1 MGNNILPRDWGGE
14 LRTGA
19 GYLKVAPWFNDTTP
33 SNAFYDL
40 GEMNG
45 FVPTSEVDQ
54 IVRNS
59 RRNFNREQIDER
71 PSATTRQS
79 EITVVSTHNLVR
91 RLFWGGVFSTLAQSA
106 TPVADEKHEYIP
118 ANYEVYFGY
127 TAPNYRAVFGAGT
140 ITVDMDRAGTPLAAR
155 ADSTTYAVGDY
166 VTAVESTKTYVLRAM
181 TAGDSAGSAP
191 TFDETLYGETADGEV
206 TWRNMG
212 EQISPAVEGTHYLVD
227 DTEELGARIQWIG
240 NPVGVLWVNY
250 TPTAIAAI
258 DWMDSGGNVSTVASA
273 IFEERN
279 AATGQT
285 PHFFHKVRFAP
296 NGGPEMIADGSDYL
310 EWPLTMSILSGEQP
324 AVRTGTRP

>member
-1 MGNNILPRDWGGE
+1 MANSIPSRDWGGE

-19 GYLKVAPWFNDTTP
+19 GFLKVAPWFDENTP

-59 RRNFNREQIDER
+59 RRDFNREQIDER
-71 PSATTRQS
+71 PSGTTRQS
-79 EITVVSTHNLVR
+79 EITVVSTHNLIR
-91 RLFWGGVFSTLAQSA
+91 RLFWGGIFSTLAQSS
-106 TPVADEKHEYIP
+106 TPVADEKHMYIP
-118 ANYEVYFGY
+118 QNYELYFGY
-127 TAPNYRAVFGAGT
+127 TDPNYRAIFGAGT

-155 ADSTTYAVGDY
+155 VDSTTYAAGDF
-166 VTAVESTKTYVLRAM
+166 VLFTQTNTYVLLAL
-181 TAGDSAGSAP
+181 TSGDSGGSPP
-191 TFDETLYGETADGEV
+191 TIGTDLYDETADGEI

-212 EQISPAVEGTHYLVD
+212 EQISPAVNGTHYLID

-240 NPVGVLWVNY
+240 DPVGVVWVNY

-258 DWMDSGGNVSTVASA
+258 EWMDTGGNVSTVASA

-279 AATGQT
+279 AASGQT
-285 PHFFHKVRFAP
+285 PHFFHKVRFSP

-310 EWPLTMSILSGEQP
+310 EWPLTMSILSGAQP